1 LYFSTVGHRIL
12 NRRVIFMNKQLKLKR
27 PPLQILPPVV
37 VWRLRAVPVKQ
48 EGDVITI
55 LMDDPTDLDSIDT
68 LHHLVGGRNP
78 QLDILPVGSDVL
90 ERVMR
95 QHFAEGEME
104 GCRRRRAVA
113 ELYLEYDPE

>member
-1 LYFSTVGHRIL
+1 
-12 NRRVIFMNKQLKLKR
+12 MNKQLTLKN

-37 VWRLRAVPVKQ
+37 VWRLRAVPVKK
-48 EGDVITI
+48 EGDVITV

-78 QLDILPVGSDVL
+78 QLDILPVGPEVL

-95 QHFAEGEME
+95 QHFADGEME
-104 GCRRRRAVA
+104 GNRKRQEAVA
-113 ELYLEYDPE
+113 FMHEHDPD